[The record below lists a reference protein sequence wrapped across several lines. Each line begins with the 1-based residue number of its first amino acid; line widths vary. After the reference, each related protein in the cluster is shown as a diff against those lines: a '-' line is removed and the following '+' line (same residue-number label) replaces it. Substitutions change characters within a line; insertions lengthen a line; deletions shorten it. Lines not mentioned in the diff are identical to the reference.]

1 MRAKAGY
8 GLETI
13 TTATAMA
20 LAKNKSHPKP
30 SQARPR
36 LDWSTKTTCRETA
49 AQRETLSSR
58 RAICK
63 FDDSFNKN
71 KGKGTEIKHNNV

>member
-20 LAKNKSHPKP
+20 LAKNKSHPNQAKP
-30 SQARPR
+30 SQAKTGLEHEDNMPR
-36 LDWSTKTTCRETA
+36 D
-49 AQRETLSSR
+49 SSP
-58 RAICK
+58 AG
-63 FDDSFNKN
+63 NPVEQE
-71 KGKGTEIKHNNV
+71 GYM